1 MCHATDNG
9 QSAYKA
15 YHQLRLME
23 NVKEGYRRN
32 NNPPIAFGDVT
43 AAPGQH
49 DTERSIMNI
58 PAPHIKEAIIY
69 RCLENASQH
78 VQLFRVKSTPSL
90 LPRQLPHPA

>member
-1 MCHATDNG
+1 
-9 QSAYKA
+9 
-15 YHQLRLME
+15 ME

-69 RCLENASQH
+69 RCLENASQ
-78 VQLFRVKSTPSL
+78 PSL
-90 LPRQLPHPA
+90 DPNSSTAVLSFHLQILNFFGE